1 MKMKMPRNIN
11 RIFGAILI
19 FFCFFSNLFPFLNI
33 DLKII
38 ILTPQRMVPLLISVW
53 CLVIWGKRLYDRQMA
68 AELKQRKFELIVFA
82 FFCTWFICGAAWM
95 VLGEMNE
102 LVPAE
107 VMGIL
112 SICLYGFCL
121 FTLTESNNDL
131 HFFLK
136 VTLGCGLVMAVLAD
150 IEIVVGSFVEGAR
163 YHYTLQERISLGKS
177 LFPPSV
183 VFHNTNDF
191 AAFTLA
197 CLSLVAFRFVNART
211 KKEYAQCA
219 VTALVLLSPIPVI
232 NSTIFNLVFIILLV
246 VTGVFAGLCRNNI
259 LVKRLIRC
267 AGAAVYALL
276 YLLPFSSIAMAV
288 SKGLNTAYFTAIA
301 RAYLTQNSTAP
312 TVTVG
317 ADTTVP
323 VTEMT
328 TPFVDNDVGMNDTL
342 ASQITAAQAGYG
354 TIHIRTWL
362 IRAGLDFFTQSPL
375 VGFGPGGFRV
385 KMMESHD
392 YREQTRG
399 IVDPHNFYIELLVQ
413 YGGVMFLAYAAI
425 VFYMLIAA
433 FKRALVELKTGK
445 AGNGVLT
452 ILLLGTFS
460 IAALMPSGFIR
471 LTPMWPFFLF
481 AVLAFSHRNDRQDA
495 QS

>member
-11 RIFGAILI
+11 RILGVILI

-53 CLVIWGKRLYDRQMA
+53 CLVIWGKRLYARQLA
-68 AELKQRKFELIVFA
+68 AELKKRKFELIVFA
-82 FFCTWFICGAAWM
+82 FFCVWFICGAVWM

-121 FTLTESNNDL
+121 FTLTENNDDL

-136 VTLGCGLVMAVLAD
+136 ATLVCGMIMAVLAD

-163 YHYTLQERISLGKS
+163 YHYTLQERISLGRS

-197 CLSLVAFRFVNART
+197 CLSLVAFRFINART
-211 KKEYAQCA
+211 KKEYAEC
-219 VTALVLLSPIPVI
+219 VVIALLLLSPIPVI
-232 NSTIFNLVFIILLV
+232 NSTIFDLAFLVLLA
-246 VTGVFAGLCRNNI
+246 VTLVFAGLCRDHSG
-259 LVKRLIRC
+259 VKKLSKC
-267 AGAAVYALL
+267 AGTVLFGFV
-276 YLLPFSSIAMAV
+276 YLLPFSMLMRTIG
-288 SKGLNTAYFTAIA
+288 KGLNTAFFTARA
-301 RAYLTQNSTAP
+301 RAYLTQTSTSP
-312 TVTVG
+312 TVG
-317 ADTTVP
+317 ADPTLPIPELTN
-323 VTEMT
+323 
-328 TPFVDNDVGMNDTL
+328 PFVENDVGMSDTL
-342 ASQITAAQAGYG
+342 TSQITAAQAGYG
-354 TIHIRTWL
+354 TIHIRMWL
-362 IRAGLDFFTQSPL
+362 IRAGLRFFSESPII
-375 VGFGPGGFRV
+375 GFGPGSFRV
-385 KMMESHD
+385 KMAENHD

-399 IVDPHNFYIELLVQ
+399 IVDPHNFYLELLVQ

-433 FKRALVELKTGK
+433 FKKALGELKAGK

-471 LTPMWPFFLF
+471 LTAMWPFFLF
-481 AVLAFSHRNDRQDA
+481 AVLAFSRRNEQQDA
-495 QS
+495 QT

>member
-1 MKMKMPRNIN
+1 MKIKTPHGIN
-11 RIFGAILI
+11 RILGAILI

-38 ILTPQRMVPLLISVW
+38 ILTPQRMVPLLISIW
-53 CLVIWGKRLYDRQMA
+53 CLVIWGKRVYHRQLA
-68 AELKQRKFELIVFA
+68 GELKKRKFELIVFA
-82 FFCTWFICGAAWM
+82 FLCVWFICGAAWM

-102 LVPAE
+102 LVSAE

-121 FTLTESNNDL
+121 FTLTEDNDDL
-131 HFFLK
+131 HFLLK
-136 VTLGCGLVMAVLAD
+136 VTLVCGMVMAILAD

-163 YHYTLQERISLGKS
+163 YHYTLQERISLGRS

-197 CLSLVAFRFVNART
+197 CLSLVAFRFINART
-211 KKEYAQCA
+211 KKEYVECI
-219 VTALVLLSPIPVI
+219 VIALLLLSPIPVI
-232 NSTIFNLVFIILLV
+232 NSTIFDLAFLVLLS
-246 VTGVFAGLCRNNI
+246 VTLVFAGLCRDHSGM
-259 LVKRLIRC
+259 KKLIKC
-267 AGAAVYALL
+267 AGSALFAL
-276 YLLPFSSIAMAV
+276 VYLLPFSALARAIG
-288 SKGLNTAYFTAIA
+288 KGMNTAYFTARA
-301 RAYLTQNSTAP
+301 RAYLMQTSTMP
-312 TVTVG
+312 TEGTG
-317 ADTTVP
+317 TTIPVP
-323 VTEMT
+323 EIDN
-328 TPFVDNDVGMNDTL
+328 PFVDNDAGMSDTL

-375 VGFGPGGFRV
+375 VGFGPGGFQV
-385 KMMESHD
+385 KMGESYD

-433 FKRALVELKTGK
+433 FKKALRELKAGK

-452 ILLLGTFS
+452 ILLLGAFS
-460 IAALMPSGFIR
+460 ITALMPSGFIR
-471 LTPMWPFFLF
+471 LTAMWPFFLL
-481 AVLAFSHRNDRQDA
+481 AVLAFSHRNEQQDERT
-495 QS
+495 